1 MNCKQGKT
9 FLRWSKVYIRKASGM
24 VAGYRNRPIA
34 DSRHNGPSLRRRRRS
49 LPSSRKR
56 RRRRPRRKPSVSKR
70 PRKRKRSARQGRL
83 NGKRNDRRG
92 QRSARLSARRRPP
105 SGSARSR
112 KTPWPAS
119 SRASWDQPVAP
130 PPTRSSADSSA
141 RAASCWRRL
150 RIRGAHGRLAN
161 SLLWKLAGGHGT
173 RPTSVL
179 RESQEASDGW
189 ISWRKKKTQPIKVG
203 RWLHDNELR
212 NQRPVNPV

>member
-24 VAGYRNRPIA
+24 VAGYRNRSIA

-83 NGKRNDRRG
+83 NGKRNARRG

-119 SRASWDQPVAP
+119 PRASWDPPAV
-130 PPTRSSADSSA
+130 PPTTRLSADSSA
-141 RAASCWRRL
+141 RAASCWRREHRAGHSPEHQAVHHDVWSGL
-150 RIRGAHGRLAN
+150 LVRGQLVPPRRLWRGPICWPAVFQSRFQLFGGR
-161 SLLWKLAGGHGT
+161 
-173 RPTSVL
+173 
-179 RESQEASDGW
+179 
-189 ISWRKKKTQPIKVG
+189 
-203 RWLHDNELR
+203 
-212 NQRPVNPV
+212 

>member
-24 VAGYRNRPIA
+24 VAGRRNRPIA

-70 PRKRKRSARQGRL
+70 PRKRKRNA
-83 NGKRNDRRG
+83 RRG

-119 SRASWDQPVAP
+119 PRASWDQPVAP

-141 RAASCWRRL
+141 RAASCWHRL

-161 SLLWKLAGGHGT
+161 SLLWKLAGGHGM
-173 RPTSVL
+173 RPTSAL
-179 RESQEASDGW
+179 RESWDALDGW
-189 ISWRKKKTQPIKVG
+189 ISWRKKKMQPTKVG
-203 RWLHDNELR
+203 HWLRDSELR
-212 NQRPVNPV
+212 NQRPVNLA

>member
-9 FLRWSKVYIRKASGM
+9 FLRWSKVYIRKTSGM
-24 VAGYRNRPIA
+24 VAGYRNRSIA
-34 DSRHNGPSLRRRRRS
+34 DSRHNGPSSRRRRRS

-56 RRRRPRRKPSVSKR
+56 RRRRPRRKSSVSKR

-83 NGKRNDRRG
+83 NGKRNARRG

-119 SRASWDQPVAP
+119 LRASWDQPVAP
-130 PPTRSSADSSA
+130 PPTRSSAASSA

-179 RESQEASDGW
+179 RESQGASDGW
-189 ISWRKKKTQPIKVG
+189 ISWRKKKTQPTKVG
-203 RWLHDNELR
+203 RWLRGSELR
-212 NQRPVNPV
+212 NQRPVNLA

>member
-24 VAGYRNRPIA
+24 VAGYRNRSIA
-34 DSRHNGPSLRRRRRS
+34 DSRHNGPSSRRRRRS

-56 RRRRPRRKPSVSKR
+56 RRRRPRRKSSVSKR
-70 PRKRKRSARQGRL
+70 PRKRKRNAR
-83 NGKRNDRRG
+83 RR
-92 QRSARLSARRRPP
+92 QRSARLSARRRSP

-119 SRASWDQPVAP
+119 PRASWNQPVAP
-130 PPTRSSADSSA
+130 PPTRLSAASSA

-179 RESQEASDGW
+179 RESQGASDGW

-203 RWLHDNELR
+203 RWLHGNELR

>member
-24 VAGYRNRPIA
+24 VAGSRNRPIA

-83 NGKRNDRRG
+83 NGKRNARRG

-119 SRASWDQPVAP
+119 SRASWDPPAV
-130 PPTRSSADSSA
+130 PPTTRLSADSSA

-150 RIRGAHGRLAN
+150 RIRGAHGHLAN
-161 SLLWKLAGGHGT
+161 SLLWKLAGGYGT

-212 NQRPVNPV
+212 NQRPANPV

>member
-24 VAGYRNRPIA
+24 VAGRRNRPIA
-34 DSRHNGPSLRRRRRS
+34 NSRHNGPSSRRRRRS

-83 NGKRNDRRG
+83 NGKRN
-92 QRSARLSARRRPP
+92 ARQGWQSTRPSARRRPP

-119 SRASWDQPVAP
+119 PRASWDPPAV
-130 PPTRSSADSSA
+130 PPTTRLSADSSA

-161 SLLWKLAGGHGT
+161 SLLWKLAGGHGM
-173 RPTSVL
+173 RPMSAL
-179 RESQEASDGW
+179 RESWGASDGW

-203 RWLHDNELR
+203 RWLHGNELR

>member
-1 MNCKQGKT
+1 
-9 FLRWSKVYIRKASGM
+9 M
-24 VAGYRNRPIA
+24 VAGYRNRSIA
-34 DSRHNGPSLRRRRRS
+34 DSRHNGPSSRRRRRS

-56 RRRRPRRKPSVSKR
+56 RRRRPRRKSSVSKR
-70 PRKRKRSARQGRL
+70 PRKRKRSARQGWL
-83 NGKRNDRRG
+83 NGKRN
-92 QRSARLSARRRPP
+92 ARQGWQSTRPSARRRPP
-105 SGSARSR
+105 SESARSR

-119 SRASWDQPVAP
+119 PRASWNQPVAP
-130 PPTRSSADSSA
+130 PPTRLSAASSA

-179 RESQEASDGW
+179 RESQGASDGW

-203 RWLHDNELR
+203 RWLHGNELR

>member
-1 MNCKQGKT
+1 
-9 FLRWSKVYIRKASGM
+9 M
-24 VAGYRNRPIA
+24 VAGRRNRPIA
-34 DSRHNGPSLRRRRRS
+34 NPRYNGPSLRRRRRS

-70 PRKRKRSARQGRL
+70 PRKRKRSAR
-83 NGKRNDRRG
+83 
-92 QRSARLSARRRPP
+92 RRPP

-119 SRASWDQPVAP
+119 SRASWDPPAV
-130 PPTRSSADSSA
+130 PPTTRLSADSSA

-150 RIRGAHGRLAN
+150 RIRGAHGNLAN

-212 NQRPVNPV
+212 NQRPANPV

>member
-24 VAGYRNRPIA
+24 VAGRRNRPIA
-34 DSRHNGPSLRRRRRS
+34 NSRHNGPSSRRRRRS

-70 PRKRKRSARQGRL
+70 PRKRKRNA
-83 NGKRNDRRG
+83 RRG

-119 SRASWDQPVAP
+119 PRASWGPPAAP
-130 PPTRSSADSSA
+130 PPTRLSADSSA

-173 RPTSVL
+173 RPTSAL
-179 RESQEASDGW
+179 RESWDASDGW
-189 ISWRKKKTQPIKVG
+189 ISWRKKKMQPTKVG
-203 RWLHDNELR
+203 RWLRGSELR

>member
-1 MNCKQGKT
+1 
-9 FLRWSKVYIRKASGM
+9 M
-24 VAGYRNRPIA
+24 VAGYRNRSIA

-70 PRKRKRSARQGRL
+70 PQKRKRSARQGRL
-83 NGKRNDRRG
+83 NGKRNARRG
-92 QRSARLSARRRPP
+92 QRSARPSARRRPP

-112 KTPWPAS
+112 KTPWSAS
-119 SRASWDQPVAP
+119 PRASWDPPAVP
-130 PPTRSSADSSA
+130 PPTRLSADSSA

-173 RPTSVL
+173 HPTSVL

-189 ISWRKKKTQPIKVG
+189 ISWRKKKTQPTKVG
-203 RWLHDNELR
+203 HWLRGSELR
-212 NQRPVNPV
+212 NQRPVNLA

>member
-24 VAGYRNRPIA
+24 VAGYRNRSIA
-34 DSRHNGPSLRRRRRS
+34 DSRHNGPSSRRRRRS

-56 RRRRPRRKPSVSKR
+56 RRRRPRRKSSVSKR

-83 NGKRNDRRG
+83 NGKRN
-92 QRSARLSARRRPP
+92 ARQGWQSTRPSARRRPL
-105 SGSARSR
+105 SRSVRSR

-119 SRASWDQPVAP
+119 PRASWDQPVAP
-130 PPTRSSADSSA
+130 PPTGSSAESSA

-161 SLLWKLAGGHGT
+161 SLLWKLAGGHGM
-173 RPTSVL
+173 RPTSAL
-179 RESQEASDGW
+179 RESWDALDGW
-189 ISWRKKKTQPIKVG
+189 IGWRKKKMQPTKVG
-203 RWLHDNELR
+203 HWLRDSELR
-212 NQRPVNPV
+212 NQRPVNLA

>member
-1 MNCKQGKT
+1 
-9 FLRWSKVYIRKASGM
+9 M
-24 VAGYRNRPIA
+24 VAGYRNRSIA

-70 PRKRKRSARQGRL
+70 PQKRKRSARQGWL
-83 NGKRNDRRG
+83 NGKRNARRG

-119 SRASWDQPVAP
+119 PRASWDPPAV
-130 PPTRSSADSSA
+130 PPTTRLSADSSA

-179 RESQEASDGW
+179 RESQGASDGW

-203 RWLHDNELR
+203 RWLHGNELR